1 MKIPEILL
9 VETVHQPGSLAK
21 VLQVIAD
28 AGLAIEHLTALR
40 RDQGRTLWEITLEM
54 DEEADRSLYERIGQ
68 LPTARFVGKSD
79 RVFNRHRGGKIRT
92 VASLP
97 INTRQVLRDVY
108 TPGVARVCLAIQKD
122 PQAALDFTALGRTVA
137 IVTNGT
143 AVLGLG
149 NIGAL
154 AGLPVMEGKAAL
166 FAELVGING
175 VPILINET
183 QPARVADIV
192 AGIETSFGAIQL
204 EDFAAPECFEIE
216 QLLQVRLRKPV
227 LHDDQH
233 GTAVVTLAAL
243 LNAARRSDVN
253 LCHST
258 VGQIGLGAAGSGI
271 VRLLRAYGVQRVLGT
286 DRNPNAVKRLI
297 ASGGEGVTLE
307 SLMQRADI
315 VIATTGVKGLIRP
328 QWVRKGQVILALSNP
343 DPEIEPLVAREQG
356 AAFAADGKGI
366 NNVLAFP
373 GLFKGALEAR
383 ARRFSDA
390 MLMAAA
396 NAIAG
401 LARGDELVPDPLDK
415 ALHEQVAAAVKAAA
429 GRPRSPET
437 RRVPREIRRAPR
449 SSVRNAETPIGRGE
463 EPQRTDEQKLQVLE
477 EGRALAL
484 HCVAHELPD
493 PGDDEYHHRGEP
505 QRPGQLREALRDQ
518 QQHREGEEHA
528 HGERRREQQVID
540 ERRRGC
546 EGGPVEPWRG
556 IREHRRHLR
565 RPQEAHDR
573 QHDGRHADPV
583 QELVDGV
590 LVAHPVLAE
599 PVGHA
604 AHARN
609 ATRGARASQLTDA
622 PGLQAAIRPRSLPSA
637 LDSIWRIRSADTP
650 YLSASWCKVALS
662 SDIQRRCTMS
672 RLRSSRRLS
681 APCSRSVESS
691 ALSASSTC
699 PAGSASGEGR

>member
-1 MKIPEILL
+1 MKIPEILM

-54 DEEADRSLYERIGQ
+54 DEEADRSLYDRIGA
-68 LPTARFVGKSD
+68 LPNARFMGKSD

-122 PQAALDFTALGRTVA
+122 PRAAYDFTALGSTVA

-166 FAELVGING
+166 FADLVGING
-175 VPILINET
+175 VPILLNET
-183 QPARVADIV
+183 DPSRVVELV
-192 AGIETSFGAIQL
+192 AGIATSFGAIQL
-204 EDFAAPECFEIE
+204 EDFAAPECFQIE
-216 QLLQVRLRKPV
+216 QQLRARLTKPV

-233 GTAVVTLAAL
+233 GTAVVALAAL
-243 LNAARRSDVN
+243 TNAARRSGVD
-253 LCHST
+253 LRASI

-271 VRLLRAYGVQRVLGT
+271 VRLLRAYGVRHVLGT
-286 DRNPNAVKRLI
+286 DRNPSAVERL
-297 ASGGEGVTLE
+297 GVEGVTLQA
-307 SLMQRADI
+307 LMQRSDI
-315 VIATTGVKGLIRP
+315 VIATTGVKGLIKP

-383 ARRFSDA
+383 AARFSDA

-396 NAIAG
+396 NTIAD

-415 ALHEQVAAAVKAAA
+415 ELHEKVTAAVRAAAV
-429 GRPRSPET
+429 
-437 RRVPREIRRAPR
+437 
-449 SSVRNAETPIGRGE
+449 
-463 EPQRTDEQKLQVLE
+463 Q
-477 EGRALAL
+477 
-484 HCVAHELPD
+484 
-493 PGDDEYHHRGEP
+493 
-505 QRPGQLREALRDQ
+505 
-518 QQHREGEEHA
+518 
-528 HGERRREQQVID
+528 
-540 ERRRGC
+540 
-546 EGGPVEPWRG
+546 
-556 IREHRRHLR
+556 
-565 RPQEAHDR
+565 
-573 QHDGRHADPV
+573 
-583 QELVDGV
+583 
-590 LVAHPVLAE
+590 
-599 PVGHA
+599 
-604 AHARN
+604 
-609 ATRGARASQLTDA
+609 
-622 PGLQAAIRPRSLPSA
+622 
-637 LDSIWRIRSADTP
+637 
-650 YLSASWCKVALS
+650 
-662 SDIQRRCTMS
+662 
-672 RLRSSRRLS
+672 
-681 APCSRSVESS
+681 
-691 ALSASSTC
+691 
-699 PAGSASGEGR
+699 